1 MIWGIFVRLIVAI
14 LLPIILLVT
23 ISISAIA
30 TLLIGLWNVLKLL
43 WTWIGFARK

>member
-43 WTWIGFARK
+43 WEGIGLSKK